1 MNEKDYISDEDLKK
15 EFPLLFSQ
23 SNHQN
28 FEVPNGYFE
37 GLSNEIISKIKAQ
50 EETKVISINKKNT
63 WKKLISYSSIA
74 AAIVIGILFFI
85 PEEKNGFEL
94 VFTDEEAASFT
105 EDIISEIDYD
115 LIYEAVYS
123 EDMEL
128 VEDDLEYE
136 DFIEDNDIDLEE
148 LIYEL

>member
-23 SNHQN
+23 SSHQN

-105 EDIISEIDYD
+105 EDVISEIDYD
-115 LIYEAVYS
+115 LIYEVVYS